1 MNPDLIITVLAM
13 GFFASTAAFFV
24 MWSKYEEQKQKTAE
38 EHTAYRNALE
48 YGNAIAEAWRA
59 EHSNYMAALQIGK
72 TNAEYAQRLQTELEH
87 AALREKCQAQS
98 VLWYADQL
106 KYWKQANDDKTRSIQ
121 FCHAEYAK
129 LRDERD
135 ALQDF
140 KSSKLC
146 PHNDHIWIDG
156 RCKRCGRES
165 PLPDLYVITDYGA
178 SGDPGPRG
186 VED

>member
-38 EHTAYRNALE
+38 EHNAYRNALE
-48 YGNAIAEAWRA
+48 YGNAIAEALKEESSRRWDEISRA
-59 EHSNYMAALQIGK
+59 VGLEN
-72 TNAEYAQRLQTELEH
+72 ELEQGK
-87 AALREKCQAQS
+87 LREKCQAQS

-106 KYWKQANDDKTRSIQ
+106 KYWKEANDDKVKDILHYHKE
-121 FCHAEYAK
+121 CEK
-129 LRDERD
+129 LAAERD

-146 PHNDHIWIDG
+146 PHNDHIWVNG
-156 RCKRCGRES
+156 KCKRCGRVS